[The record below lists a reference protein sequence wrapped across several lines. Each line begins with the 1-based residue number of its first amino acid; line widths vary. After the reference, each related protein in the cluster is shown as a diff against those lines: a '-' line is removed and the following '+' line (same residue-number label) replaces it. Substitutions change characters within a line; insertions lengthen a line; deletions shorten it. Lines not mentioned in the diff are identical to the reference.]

1 MKKYLLGGLAALA
14 VPVLIIA
21 VWVMLAL
28 KDLPDVSLLRHYR
41 PAAASEVL
49 DRNGS
54 LITHFY
60 DRKFRVWISVATL
73 PDMVIQAVVTAEDD
87 TFFGHEGVNYHAVW
101 EALKHDVQKKRFA
114 RGGSTITQQ
123 MIKNVL
129 LSKEKTL
136 TRKIREFALARKAEE
151 VLTKRQIL
159 EIYLNE
165 VEWGDNLYGIEAAAR
180 YYFDRHASELKP
192 AEAALLAGMLPNP
205 RYYNPYKRLD
215 KARKRQEQV
224 LFNMFQAKLLT
235 QDEYSQAM
243 DMPLRLRDES
253 STRFDLSRLSDGGGR
268 PCHQKALE
276 ELLLA
281 SVGEHKLYR
290 GGITVRTTIDKHL
303 QDSLIAST
311 ATGAAPISDVPER
324 VLVMKEGQEIRA
336 LACSANEEQARTYP
350 GSLETPQPS
359 YEILTVPLASIRT
372 EEIIA
377 SPRSAASSAPT
388 DTFSSA
394 QGQKPPAEE
403 QNDR

>member
-14 VPVLIIA
+14 IPVIIIA
-21 VWVMLAL
+21 VWALFAL
-28 KDLPDVSLLRHYR
+28 KDLPDVSVLKHYR

-49 DRNGS
+49 DRNGT
-54 LITHFY
+54 LITTFY
-60 DRKFRVWISVATL
+60 DRKYRIWVPVATL
-73 PDMVIQAVVTAEDD
+73 PDTVIQAVVTAEDD
-87 TFFGHEGVNYHAVW
+87 TFFGHQGVNYHAVW

-180 YYFDRHASELKP
+180 YYFDRHASELRP

-205 RYYNPYKRLD
+205 RYYNPFKRMD

-235 QDEYSQAM
+235 PEEYSQAM
-243 DMPLRLRDES
+243 DMPLKLREAS
-253 STRFDLSRLSDGGGR
+253 SGRFDLSMLSNGSSR
-268 PCHQKALE
+268 PCHLKALE
-276 ELLLA
+276 EILLEHI
-281 SVGEHKLYR
+281 GEQGLYR
-290 GGITVRTTIDKHL
+290 RGLRIRTTIDRPL
-303 QDSLIAST
+303 QDSLVSSL
-311 ATGAAPISDVPER
+311 ATGSIPAGDIPDRI
-324 VLVMKEGQEIRA
+324 LVMKEGTEVRA
-336 LACSANEEQARTYP
+336 LACSEDVEQARSYA
-350 GSLETPQPS
+350 GSRETPNPS
-359 YEILTVPLASIRT
+359 YEIMTVPPASIGRA
-372 EEIIA
+372 EILL
-377 SPRSAASSAPT
+377 PEPG
-388 DTFSSA
+388 A
-394 QGQKPPAEE
+394 QAPPAGVEATD
-403 QNDR
+403 QGTGANDR